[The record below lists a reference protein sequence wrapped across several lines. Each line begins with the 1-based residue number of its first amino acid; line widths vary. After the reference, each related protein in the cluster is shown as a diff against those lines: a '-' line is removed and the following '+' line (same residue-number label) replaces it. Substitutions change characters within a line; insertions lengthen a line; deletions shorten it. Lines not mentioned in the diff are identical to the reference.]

1 MSRIV
6 FLSIKN
12 LSGFYVV
19 GVFYEST
26 VRGLQFY
33 SDGHPEFADTARYL
47 NFISNIWKILSVKAP
62 YKGTQPMLYQF
73 SICCMSCWFTFPKRI
88 LML

>member
-1 MSRIV
+1 MNRIV

-12 LSGFYVV
+12 LSDFYVI

-33 SDGHPEFADTARYL
+33 SDGHSEIANTARYL
-47 NFISNIWKILSVKAP
+47 NFMSNIWKILSVNAQ
-62 YKGTQPMLYQF
+62 YEGTQPMFYQLN
-73 SICCMSCWFTFPKRI
+73 IYCMSCWLIFLKHI
-88 LML
+88 LIL

>member
-1 MSRIV
+1 MNRIV

-12 LSGFYVV
+12 LSDFYVIV
-19 GVFYEST
+19 VFHEST

-62 YKGTQPMLYQF
+62 YKDTQPMLYQLI
-73 SICCMSCWFTFPKRI
+73 ICCMSC
-88 LML
+88 